1 MLKIPTLKE
10 LYDEIVQDV
19 QTEMGVAL
27 SPFGNMY
34 LRAQAAWQAA
44 KLKLFYLQ
52 IGSVQKN
59 LFADTAEPESMGG
72 TLERIG
78 RLKINRNPFPA
89 TAGKYEVSVT
99 ATGNALIPT
108 GTIFKS
114 LESALNAGLLL
125 ITDQDF
131 NIDQA
136 NNMIELRALTPGLEG
151 KLNVNDGLSCT
162 VPIVGITGEAVV
174 LSETT
179 SPTAAESEED
189 YRQAIIDSYRLE
201 PQGGAAAD
209 YILWAQDATGV
220 KRSYPYTTPANPAEV
235 DIYIEASPE
244 DSTDGMG
251 TPSATILQNVEAV
264 LQIDPNTGQGRT
276 PLSVWANNVY
286 PVVINK
292 LTITITN
299 SAGIT
304 EAQRVIINAA
314 LKEQVDEV
322 RPFIAGADIMDE
334 RNDTISTNQIISWMI
349 NAAPGVG
356 FGAVEMSIQIGGDPA
371 NTVSIK
377 NFSFGNIPYLVNV
390 IYA

>member
-19 QTEMGVAL
+19 QTEMGVTL
-27 SPFGNMY
+27 SPFGKMY

-44 KLKLFYLQ
+44 KLKLYYLQ

-59 LFADTAEPESMGG
+59 LFADTAEPEAMGG
-72 TLERIG
+72 TLERVG

-89 TAGKYEVSVT
+89 TSGKYEVSVT

-114 LESALNAGLLL
+114 LESALNSGVLL

-136 NNMIELRALTPGLEG
+136 NNVIELRALTPGLES
-151 KLNVNDGLSCT
+151 KLNVNDSLSCT
-162 VPIVGITGEAVV
+162 VPVVGITGEASV
-174 LSETT
+174 LSETV

-209 YILWAQDATGV
+209 YILWAQDAPGA
-220 KRSYPYTTPANPAEV
+220 KRTYPYTSPNGASEV
-235 DIYIEASPE
+235 DIYVEATPA

-251 TPSATILQNVEAV
+251 TPTITILQNVEAV

-299 SAGIT
+299 SSGIT
-304 EAQRVIINAA
+304 ESQKTIINAA
-314 LKEQVDEV
+314 IKEQVDEV
-322 RPFIAGADIMDE
+322 RPFIAGADILED

-349 NAAPGVG
+349 NAVPGVG
-356 FGAVEMSIQIGGDPA
+356 FGAVEMSIQIGGSTP
-371 NTVSIK
+371 NTVPSK
-377 NFSFGNIPYLVNV
+377 TFSFGNVPFLVNV